1 MLWWHSAAQRTA
13 REAEEQ
19 FKMGAVG
26 ALKLNIRCET
36 ILDPLDFNQQLF
48 AFAPVTFNREEK
60 AQIIPAAFL
69 TKGRKCLGNLFQD
82 SGRFLVAS
90 SGVTFLAGPSQQER
104 VIQLGNGEFFLN
116 HGEDD
121 QCFDQAFARYLGGR
135 LIDVRPALIRH
146 AGQDLVPGR
155 AAEAL
160 KHPVILGHLR
170 IVLDD
175 LVTQV
180 LVVEHVVEHRD
191 SFPVAGILQAS
202 FNELLDKSQ
211 CATGSAA
218 PVGDR
223 GEAVQP
229 EGMHR
234 INVGKVFCL
243 VGDGFAFAE
252 VPFQEV
258 SKGSPE
264 MRLNFSLEG
273 IGELMNAF
281 GIFTE

>member
-1 MLWWHSAAQRTA
+1 M
-13 REAEEQ
+13 
-19 FKMGAVG
+19 
-26 ALKLNIRCET
+26 
-36 ILDPLDFNQQLF
+36 
-48 AFAPVTFNREEK
+48 
-60 AQIIPAAFL
+60 
-69 TKGRKCLGNLFQD
+69 GNLFQD

-90 SGVTFLAGPSQQER
+90 SGVTFLAGPAQQER
-104 VIQLGNGEFFLN
+104 VIQLGDGEFFLD

-121 QCFDQAFARYLGGR
+121 QCFDQAFARYLGGS
-135 LIDVRPALIRH
+135 LICVRPALIRH
-146 AGQDLVPGR
+146 AGQDLAPGG
-155 AAEAL
+155 AAESL
-160 KHPVILGHLR
+160 EHPVILGHLR

-175 LVTQV
+175 LVTQI

-191 SFPVAGILQAS
+191 TFPVAGILQTP
-202 FNELLDKSQ
+202 FNEFLDKSQ

-258 SKGSPE
+258 SKGS
-264 MRLNFSLEG
+264 RK
-273 IGELMNAF
+273 
-281 GIFTE
+281 